1 VVDQVPPA
9 FSQSA
14 LVVYFEKSADA
25 PEGLADGDDVE
36 ELPDVLGLIVPLEP
50 DVELEPLP
58 EVPDGVVP
66 LEVPDLL
73 PLPVLDC
80 AAANAGARATT
91 ATMNPRKIFFIL
103 TSFGGSP
110 SELLTRRRS
119 SNVQAADRRFDWSD
133 HGKRRARDR
142 MTS

>member
-1 VVDQVPPA
+1 MLDAVDQVPPA

-25 PEGLADGDDVE
+25 PDGLADGEVV

-66 LEVPDLL
+66 LELPDLL
-73 PLPVLDC
+73 PLPVPVLDC

-119 SNVQAADRRFDWSD
+119 SNVQAADR
-133 HGKRRARDR
+133 
-142 MTS
+142 